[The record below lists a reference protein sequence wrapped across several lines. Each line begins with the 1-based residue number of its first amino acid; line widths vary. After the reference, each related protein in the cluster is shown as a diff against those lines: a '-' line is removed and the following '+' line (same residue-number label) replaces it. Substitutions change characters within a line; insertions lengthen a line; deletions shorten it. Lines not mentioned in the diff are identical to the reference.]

1 MTTLY
6 YGTDTYRLRQA
17 LRALVAD
24 ARARGPVLLQ
34 TIDGSDTDAVQRIQS
49 AAAAQG
55 LFGEPRLVCINN
67 AALVSDI
74 ESYLPDDDM
83 GISVCLTQDARGMN
97 ADGKRHLAM
106 LIKHV
111 ANTQRF
117 DALEGR
123 ERISWVTAFCRE
135 RERTIT
141 SSAAAEAVR
150 RTGGDTWTLANELEK
165 LCAYTENTIDDDAVN
180 VLVAPPSVFDEWEL
194 SNALAT
200 RDKRAAL
207 AALWR
212 RLRAGVPEQLII
224 GLMASATR
232 TLVLVKEG
240 VDRHMPA
247 AAIAKATGLHPFVVS
262 KNLRSVQSVDAMA
275 IRAAHLRIARL
286 DRDGKRGRADVV
298 DGLFGTIVG
307 MA

>member
-1 MTTLY
+1 
-6 YGTDTYRLRQA
+6 
-17 LRALVAD
+17 
-24 ARARGPVLLQ
+24 VLLQ
-34 TIDGSDTDAVQRIQS
+34 TIDGADADAGQHLQN
-49 AAAAQG
+49 AMAAQG
-55 LFGEPRLVCINN
+55 LFGEPRLVLVNN
-67 AALVSDI
+67 AVLVPDI
-74 ESYLPDDDM
+74 EACLSDDSSE
-83 GISVCLTQDARGMN
+83 ISIYITQDARDLN
-97 ADGKRHLAM
+97 ADGKRRLGA
-106 LIKHV
+106 LVKHV
-111 ANTQRF
+111 SNAQRF

-123 ERISWVTAFCRE
+123 ERIAWVTAFCRE
-135 RERTIT
+135 RERAIT
-141 SSAAAEAVR
+141 SSAAAEVIR
-150 RTGGDTWTLANELEK
+150 RTGEDTWALTSELEK
-165 LCAYTENTIDDDAVN
+165 LCAYTEDAIDDAAVCA
-180 VLVAPPSVFDEWEL
+180 LVAPPSVYDEWEL

-247 AAIAKATGLHPFVVS
+247 AAIAKAAGLHPFVVS
-262 KNLRSVQSVDAMA
+262 KNLRSVQSVDAAA

-286 DRDGKRGRADVV
+286 DRDGKRGRADIV
-298 DGLFGTIVG
+298 DGLFGIIVG